1 MLFDTCLSVSRKKK
15 NSKKKSED
23 FNLDFHSMADLENIV
38 RRLVSK
44 EKKRFQRDGFDVSL
58 FFVKFIKAQRYYSSS
73 SSLMI
78 RSVFCNYIYTLLTL
92 ISFLL
97 V

>member
-1 MLFDTCLSVSRKKK
+1 MLFVCDKFQKQNFSKK
-15 NSKKKSED
+15 NLRISQ
-23 FNLDFHSMADLENIV
+23 LDFHSMADLENIV

-73 SSLMI
+73 SLLMI